1 MMLKTVIGA
10 ALGVLMLAGSASAA
24 EPIAGQWRTQ
34 EGSIAEIAPCSAGFC
49 VTLRSGQHQG
59 KQIGQMQGSGAN
71 YSGTVTDPAS
81 GRTYQGRATVQGS
94 QLSLTG
100 CALRVFCRTQTW
112 TRG

>member
-1 MMLKTVIGA
+1 MLKTILGA
-10 ALGVLMLAGSASAA
+10 GLGALMFAGSAVAA
-24 EPIAGQWRTQ
+24 EPIEGQWRTQ

-59 KQIGQMQGSGAN
+59 KQIGQMQGSGAS
-71 YSGTVTDPAS
+71 YTGTVTDPS
-81 GRTYQGRATVQGS
+81 SERTYQGRATVQGS

>member
-1 MMLKTVIGA
+1 MMRTAIAV
-10 ALGVLMLAGSASAA
+10 ALGAMMLAGPAYAA
-24 EPIAGQWRTQ
+24 EPIVGQWRTQ
-34 EGSIAEIAPCSAGFC
+34 EGSIAEIVPCSAGYC

-59 KQIGQMQGSGAN
+59 RQIGQMSGSGAN
-71 YSGTVTDPAS
+71 YTGTVTDPAS
-81 GRTYQGRATVQGS
+81 DRTYQGRATVSGS